1 MPIASSRSIAYNRQA
16 NVSSY
21 KDRNEK
27 ICTVNEL
34 VMSERFKNILIAKP
48 SSLGDIVLALP
59 ALRALRMSFPKAK
72 ISWLIRPEFSE
83 LIENHPYLDEIITFD
98 RKLLGKAWFHP
109 GAFGALMSLIRK
121 LRRSEFDVIFDF
133 QGLFRTASLA
143 WLSGCKLRFGMA
155 NAREF
160 ATVFYTNKVPQNI
173 ECIHMVDYYLKII
186 QAAGASD
193 FGVEFVFPR
202 NPAAEDSVR
211 RLLASNAIEDNYA
224 VLISGSAHRD
234 KCWPPERFA
243 QVAEKISSQYNLSII
258 ATGSASEAGIVKK
271 IKEKADVPVTSLAG
285 QTSLGELVALLKC
298 ARLVVS
304 NDTGPGHIAA
314 ALGVPLVLMFG
325 RANPIRLE
333 PYQRKQCVVAIE
345 PYGRG
350 VAINNFEPKYDIKN
364 ITVEQVYQTVRQQM
378 DNQ

>member
-1 MPIASSRSIAYNRQA
+1 MPEN
-16 NVSSY
+16 
-21 KDRNEK
+21 
-27 ICTVNEL
+27 
-34 VMSERFKNILIAKP
+34 FKNILIAKP

-59 ALRALRMSFPKAK
+59 ALRALRLSFPEAK
-72 ISWLIRPEFSE
+72 ISWLIRPEFAE
-83 LIENHPYLDEIITFD
+83 LIENHPYLNGIITFD

-121 LRRSEFDVIFDF
+121 LRRSKFDIIFDF

-160 ATVFYTNKVPQNI
+160 ATFFYTNKVPQNI

-193 FGVEFVFPR
+193 FGVEFVFPQ
-202 NPAAEDSVR
+202 NAAAEDSVGKLR
-211 RLLASNAIEDNYA
+211 ASHRIEKNYA
-224 VLISGSAHRD
+224 VLIPGSAHQD

-243 QVAEKISSQYNLSII
+243 QVAAKISSQYHLSIV
-258 ATGSASEAGIVKK
+258 ATGSASETAIVEK
-271 IKEKADVPVTSLAG
+271 IQEKAAVPIVSLAG
-285 QTSLGELVALLKC
+285 QTSLGELVALLKG
-298 ARLVVS
+298 ATLVVS

-333 PYQRKQCVVAIE
+333 PYGRKQCTVAIE

-350 VAINNFEPKYDIKN
+350 VSINNFEPKYDIKN
-364 ITVEQVYQTVRQQM
+364 ITVEQVCQKIAEQLKTARPGQ
-378 DNQ
+378 